1 MVPASQ
7 TMSPSEF
14 DLIARE
20 LATIRHRLGCG
31 VVMLLCITL
40 VVLAAFGFAVVN
52 LIAINEMTKEAGL
65 VR

>member
-1 MVPASQ
+1 MVPTSQ

-52 LIAINEMTKEAGL
+52 LIAINEMAKEAGL